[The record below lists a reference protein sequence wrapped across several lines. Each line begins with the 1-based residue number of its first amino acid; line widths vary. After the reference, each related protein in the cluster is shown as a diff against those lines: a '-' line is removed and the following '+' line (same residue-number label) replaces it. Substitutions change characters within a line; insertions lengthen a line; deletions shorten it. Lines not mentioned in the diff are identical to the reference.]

1 MQKCCSEDRPLD
13 VVPPGTGTKVA
24 NAGNRN
30 GSRQCREQ
38 ERKRVVLPPPTL
50 PKNVIAVL
58 TRAGE
63 HSGQR
68 RSGGLL
74 FHLVCAQETEW
85 GELSKQR
92 KQWISLAQ
100 KLKKIFFMQDRTRLL
115 YYSQPQPRRH
125 GRSSDRRIRPW
136 KKLLSSCLKTSVT
149 PEFKNGI
156 TLACN

>member
-1 MQKCCSEDRPLD
+1 MYTAAESNALVKIVPVGVVVPFDAVQKCCSEDRPLD

-63 HSGQR
+63 HSGRR

-92 KQWISLAQ
+92 K
-100 KLKKIFFMQDRTRLL
+100 
-115 YYSQPQPRRH
+115 
-125 GRSSDRRIRPW
+125 
-136 KKLLSSCLKTSVT
+136 
-149 PEFKNGI
+149 
-156 TLACN
+156 

>member
-63 HSGQR
+63 HSGRR

-100 KLKKIFFMQDRTRLL
+100 KLKKIFLCKIEQGFYITANRNREDTGDQATEEFA
-115 YYSQPQPRRH
+115 H
-125 GRSSDRRIRPW
+125 GRNF
-136 KKLLSSCLKTSVT
+136 CHHV
-149 PEFKNGI
+149 
-156 TLACN
+156 